1 MPNTNEQNEPHDDI
15 INFLNGIGNVAAD
28 KVNPHFRSKYASLA
42 EILECVK
49 AEAKKHRLAVHQTLS
64 SADGQVRVTTTI
76 IHRSGA
82 HKDCGTLAI
91 KSEGLDAQK
100 LGSAITYLRRQSIQ
114 AACGIAVDVDDDGA
128 KASEPSPHRAQPNKA
143 TKADSA
149 YVKLTNDPALAP
161 KVKAYLIKRG
171 WLGKDEDVSQ
181 LAKEHIDTIN
191 AHPEA
196 FVRAVN
202 NISDKDE
209 QK

>member
-64 SADGQVRVTTTI
+64 SSDGQVRVTTTI
-76 IHRSGA
+76 VHKSGA
-82 HKDCGTLAI
+82 QKDCGTLGI

-128 KASEPSPHRAQPNKA
+128 KASQPAYKPQQSQQPLTPFASLVSNPDLVAKA
-143 TKADSA
+143 T
-149 YVKLTNDPALAP
+149 
-161 KVKAYLIKRG
+161 AYLISKA
-171 WLGKDEDVSQ
+171 WL
-181 LAKEHIDTIN
+181 KEGQT
-191 AHPEA
+191 
-196 FVRAVN
+196 
-202 NISDKDE
+202 ISDLEASHIKLINENPDAFY
-209 QK
+209 KAVSKHSGK

>member
-15 INFLNGIGNVAAD
+15 INFLNGIGNVSAD

-42 EILECVK
+42 EVLECVK

-76 IHRSGA
+76 IHKSGA
-82 HKDCGTLAI
+82 QKDCGTLAI
-91 KSEGLDAQK
+91 KSENLDAQK

-114 AACGIAVDVDDDGA
+114 AACGIAVDVDDDGER
-128 KASEPSPHRAQPNKA
+128 ASDHSTHRAQQTKA
-143 TKADSA
+143 TKAESP
-149 YVKLTNDPALAP
+149 YVKLISDPALAP
-161 KVKAYLIKRG
+161 KVKAYLVKRG
-171 WLGKDEDVSQ
+171 WLSNDADVSE

-191 AHPEA
+191 THPEA

-202 NISDKDE
+202 NTADKNE

>member
-1 MPNTNEQNEPHDDI
+1 MPNNTQDNEPHDDI

-42 EILECVK
+42 EVLECVK
-49 AEAKKHRLAVHQTLS
+49 HEAKKHRLAVHQTLS

-82 HKDCGTLAI
+82 QKDCGTLSI

-128 KASEPSPHRAQPNKA
+128 KASDPASHRSQPQREV
-143 TKADSA
+143 KADSA
-149 YVKLTNDPALAP
+149 YAKLSTNPALTG

-171 WLGKDEDVSQ
+171 WLTAEQGLEQ

-191 AHPEA
+191 AHPDA
-196 FVRAVN
+196 FIRAVN
-202 NISDKDE
+202 NISDTNE